1 MRTIPGFQ
9 NAPASSNADSST
21 HNEDTYEKLADHCD
35 LYKGA
40 DLRRSILQLTLSL
53 TLFAAACWAMIVCVQ
68 ENFWLGY
75 WLLLLPTSGMLIR
88 LIIVQHDCG
97 HGSYFKTRRANDMVG
112 RCIGVLTV
120 TPYSYWRRTHNMHHA
135 GSGNLERR
143 GYGGIETLTL
153 EEFKALSPAKRRM
166 YRLYR
171 HPLVLLIF
179 GTPFF
184 TIVAQ
189 RFPLSEPFPFPE
201 ISKGSKLKGIWRSVV
216 GTNIGIVAFFGGLSF
231 VFGGWP
237 VLAVYLPVLIVTS
250 WIGGWLFF
258 IQHQFEDT
266 YWENHEEWSFQEAAL
281 EGSSYYHLPPLLQ
294 WFTGNIGLHHI
305 HHLCAMI
312 PNYRLQECLD
322 ANKTLQEMNRMTLAD
337 SLKCVDLALWDE
349 KARKLVSF
357 RNAETV

>member
-9 NAPASSNADSST
+9 NAPAHSAPELSPR
-21 HNEDTYEKLADHCD
+21 NEQTYEKLADHCD

-40 DLRRSILQLTLSL
+40 DLKHSIVQLALSL
-53 TLFAAACWAMIVCVQ
+53 SLFTLACWSMLICVQ

-75 WLLLLPTSGMLIR
+75 WLLLLPTSGLLVR
-88 LIIVQHDCG
+88 LFIVQHDCG
-97 HGSYFKTRRANDMVG
+97 HGSYFKSRFANDMVG
-112 RCIGVLTV
+112 RFIGVLTV

-143 GYGGIETLTL
+143 GYGGIETLTV
-153 EEFKALSPAKRRM
+153 EEFKNLSPRKRLV
-166 YRLYR
+166 YRFYR

-184 TIVAQ
+184 TLIAQ
-189 RFPLSEPFPFPE
+189 RLPLTEPFPFPE
-201 ISKGSKLKGIWRSVV
+201 LCKASNLKGVWRSVL
-216 GTNIGIVAFFGGLSF
+216 GTNIGIVVFFGALSLL
-231 VFGGWP
+231 FGAWP
-237 VLAVYLPVLIVTS
+237 AFAVYIPVLIVTS

-266 YWENHEEWSFQEAAL
+266 HWENHDEWSFQEAAL
-281 EGSSYYHLPPLLQ
+281 EGSSYYDLPPVLQ

-322 ANKTLQEMNRMTLAD
+322 ASPELKEMNRMTFSD
-337 SLKCVDLALWDE
+337 SLKCIDLALWDQ

-357 RNAETV
+357 REAQAL